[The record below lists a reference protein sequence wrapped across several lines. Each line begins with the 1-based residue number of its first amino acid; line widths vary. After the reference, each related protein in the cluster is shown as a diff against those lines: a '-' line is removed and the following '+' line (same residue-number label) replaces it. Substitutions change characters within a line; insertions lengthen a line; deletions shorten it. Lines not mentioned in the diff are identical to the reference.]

1 MAVMAEKESGT
12 ASSRAGVASK
22 GYRRA
27 AQALSF
33 CLPGLGQVYAGAWGR
48 GVALNVAFLLLLSQS
63 ATRFLVPFLAAFA
76 AWEAGRLPA
85 EFAAARATRPRQ
97 SVFALGG
104 GLGVF
109 LWFVT
114 VLGEWGPWNAVLRT
128 REAVSR
134 AGVECRRDD
143 GYDASCVGAIRDGWG
158 RALVVSGV
166 DGQPRSLGRDGKDG
180 TLDDVGAPSARSAPV
195 VPGAFDVASPR

>member
-1 MAVMAEKESGT
+1 MGVMAKKESAT
-12 ASSRAGVASK
+12 ASSRAGDASK
-22 GYRRA
+22 GSRCA

-33 CLPGLGQVYAGAWGR
+33 CVPGLGQVYAGAWGR

-63 ATRFLVPFLAAFA
+63 ATRFLVPFIAAFA

-85 EFAAARATRPRQ
+85 EFAAARATPLRQ

-109 LWFVT
+109 LWFFT

-128 REAVSR
+128 QEAVSQ
-134 AGVECRRDD
+134 AGVECRRDG

-180 TLDDVGAPSARSAPV
+180 TVDDIVAPSAPPAPA
-195 VPGAFDVASPR
+195 VPGAFDVTSPR